1 MTRYQLIERVLRQ
14 IYNGQPSDDSNITY
28 GLVNQWLNDAIGAA
42 ARKNYTDN
50 IQIDGISYINNSFYT
65 TFKNLDIEAETVD
78 NVTYRVDLPS
88 IPVALGK
95 NEGVATLQFVGDK
108 KTSQTAIPLSM
119 NQIAYQEQLRPIQ
132 NKIAYWVEGKNIY
145 VKSSIPLT
153 SYKATVRM
161 VSGGDS
167 TDLDSTLIIP
177 DDYMPV
183 IIEYIKGQLVFE
195 KSRPI
200 DQSNDGVDNN
210 N

>member
-95 NEGVATLQFVGDK
+95 NEGVSTLQFVGDK
-108 KTSQTAIPLSM
+108 KTSQTAIPLSI

-132 NKIAYWVEGKNIY
+132 NKITYWVEGKNIY

-153 SYKATVRM
+153 SYKATIRM

-183 IIEYIKGQLVFE
+183 VVEYIKSQLVFE

>member
-1 MTRYQLIERVLRQ
+1 MTRYQLIERILRQ

-42 ARKNYTDN
+42 AKKNYTDN
-50 IQIDGISYINNSFYT
+50 IQMDGVSYINNSFYT
-65 TFKNLDIEAETVD
+65 TFKNLDIYAETVD

-119 NQIAYQEQLRPIQ
+119 NQVAYQELLRPIQ
-132 NKIAYWVEGKNIY
+132 NKIAYWIEGKNIY

-153 SYKATVRM
+153 SYKATLRM

-167 TDLDSTLIIP
+167 TDLDSTLIVP
-177 DDYMPV
+177 DDYMPIV
-183 IIEYIKGQLVFE
+183 IDYIKGQLVFE

>member
-1 MTRYQLIERVLRQ
+1 MTRYQLIERILRQ

-183 IIEYIKGQLVFE
+183 VIEYIKGQLVFE

>member
-42 ARKNYTDN
+42 AKKNYTDN
-50 IQIDGISYINNSFYT
+50 IQLDGVSYINNSFYT
-65 TFKNLDIEAETVD
+65 TFKNLDIYAETVD

-88 IPVALGK
+88 IPVALGR

-119 NQIAYQEQLRPIQ
+119 NQVAYQEQLRPIQ
-132 NKIAYWVEGKNIY
+132 NKIAYWIEGNNIY

-153 SYKATVRM
+153 SYKATLRM

-183 IIEYIKGQLVFE
+183 VIDYIKGQLAFE

>member
-14 IYNGQPSDDSNITY
+14 IYNGQPSDDSNITF
-28 GLVNQWLNDAIGAA
+28 GLVNQWLNDAIGVAA
-42 ARKNYTDN
+42 KKNYTDN
-50 IQIDGISYINNSFYT
+50 IQMDGVSYINNSFYT
-65 TFKNLDIEAETVD
+65 TFKNLDIYAETVD

-88 IPVALGK
+88 IPVALGR

-119 NQIAYQEQLRPIQ
+119 NQVAYQEQLRPIQ
-132 NKIAYWVEGKNIY
+132 NKIAYWIEGDNIY

-153 SYKATVRM
+153 SYKATLRM

-167 TDLDSTLIIP
+167 TNLDSTLLIP

-183 IIEYIKGQLVFE
+183 VIEYIKGQLAFE

>member
-1 MTRYQLIERVLRQ
+1 MTRYQLIERILRQ

-28 GLVNQWLNDAIGAA
+28 GLVNQWLNDAIGVAV
-42 ARKNYTDN
+42 RKNYTDS
-50 IQIDGISYINNSFYT
+50 IQMDGISYINNSFYT

-95 NEGVATLQFVGDK
+95 NEGVSTLQFVGDK

-132 NKIAYWVEGKNIY
+132 NKITYWVEGKNIY

-167 TDLDSTLIIP
+167 TNLDSTLIIP

-183 IIEYIKGQLVFE
+183 VVEYIKGQLAFE

-200 DQSNDGVDNN
+200 DQSNDGVDN
-210 N
+210 

>member
-1 MTRYQLIERVLRQ
+1 MTRNAFIERVLRQ
-14 IYNGQPSDDSNITY
+14 IYNGQPSDDSNITF

-42 ARKNYTDN
+42 AKKNYTDN
-50 IQIDGISYINNSFYT
+50 IQIDGVSYINNSFYT
-65 TFKNLDIEAETVD
+65 TFKNLDIYAETVD
-78 NVTYRVDLPS
+78 NFTYRVDLPS
-88 IPVALGK
+88 IPVALGR

-108 KTSQTAIPLSM
+108 KTSQTAIPLSI
-119 NQIAYQEQLRPIQ
+119 NQIAYQELLRPIQ
-132 NKIAYWVEGKNIY
+132 NKIAYWIEGDNIY

-153 SYKATVRM
+153 SYKATLRM

-183 IIEYIKGQLVFE
+183 VIDYIKGQLAFE